1 MPTTLNPTCPLCG
14 LRYTDR
20 SLLELHIR
28 EDHRPRERREEPAP
42 GGSGHAATSPS
53 RPGRS
58 GPSWAKTVLHRVIL
72 ALRYT
77 NDELLRAYAALS
89 RGRRVSGP
97 DSDRIAGGG
106 RA

>member
-1 MPTTLNPTCPLCG
+1 MPPTLNPTCPLCG

-28 EDHRPRERREEPAP
+28 EDHRPRERHEEPDP
-42 GGSGHAATSPS
+42 GGSGPAAASPP

-58 GPSWAKTVLHRVIL
+58 GPSWAKTILHRVIL

-77 NDELLRAYAALS
+77 NDELMRAYAALS
-89 RGRRVSGP
+89 RERRLSGHGG
-97 DSDRIAGGG
+97 DRIAGRR